1 MFNANKYL
9 VTYLRSLFDNVTMNV
24 EDLDVPEKIKEV
36 LRSRGISKLTPPQ
49 TLAVK
54 AGVLEGENVVV
65 AAPTASG
72 KTLIAELALVTSALR
87 GYKGLYTLPLKA
99 LASEKYNELRDWS
112 RLGLRIGISTGDYE
126 SSGEELGVYDI
137 VVTTY
142 EKLDSI
148 LRQKP
153 SWLNRVGTI
162 VIDELH
168 YIGDGER
175 GPIIEMIAAR
185 CLQRDYQ
192 IIGLSATIGNP
203 GELAEWLKAKLVV
216 STWRPVKLVEGAFDK
231 RSYKIYFAD
240 GRVEEVRLF
249 TGNGFMD
256 IVLTSVV
263 KGLQVLAFIHNRRY
277 VERYAERTGEH
288 LYRYLSNEE
297 KLKLKL
303 LSERIGDELSSRH
316 EAEKLK
322 PLLEKGVAFHHAG
335 LSHRAR
341 RLIEEAFRQRL
352 LKALYATPTLA
363 AGVNLPARRVLV
375 SIRRYEPRLKR
386 TTRIKILEYKQMAG
400 RAGRPQYDDL
410 GEAIIV
416 DEYKAKEAFTRYINR
431 APEPI
436 MSALNNERALR
447 IYTLALI
454 ASGEASTV
462 SEVVGVFS
470 QTLYYRQQG
479 FQSYRVLENTVN
491 MVVDDLVEWK
501 MVSEKGGELKPTLL
515 GRTVTT
521 TYLDPWSAR
530 IVILDLSLK
539 KDKKLPEEYYL
550 HLAAMTPDYARS
562 RPYFSKSDEELEYD
576 AYEDVGKGVI
586 PKPPDEYEAEEVWLQ
601 AYKAMR
607 ILRDWIE
614 EKHEDYITYRYNIGS
629 GDLYNMKETMAWIT
643 SALARIL
650 DVAGLQVHGEAY
662 RKLSKRIEHGVKE
675 DLLALVEIKG
685 IGRVRARQLAEIG
698 VRTPE
703 QLVVTP
709 KKILLSLHG
718 FGEKLV
724 EEIYRN
730 AEEYLRKRGYK
741 L

>member
-1 MFNANKYL
+1 M
-9 VTYLRSLFDNVTMNV
+9 DI
-24 EDLDVPEKIKEV
+24 EELDVPEKIKQV
-36 LRSRGISKLTPPQ
+36 LRKRGISKLTPPQ
-49 TLAVK
+49 TLAVR
-54 AGVLEGENVVV
+54 AGVLSGENVVV

-72 KTLIAELALVTSALR
+72 KTLIAELALVVNALR
-87 GYKGLYTLPLKA
+87 GYKGIYTLPLKA
-99 LASEKYNELRDWS
+99 LASEKYSELKEWS
-112 RLGLRIGISTGDYE
+112 TLGLRIGISTGDYE
-126 SSGEELGVYDI
+126 STGEELGAYDI

-153 SWLNRVGTI
+153 SWLNRVGTVI
-162 VIDELH
+162 IDELH

-175 GPIIEMIAAR
+175 GPIIEMIVAR
-185 CLQRDYQ
+185 CLSRDYQ

-203 GELAEWLKAKLVV
+203 GELAEWLNAKLVV
-216 STWRPVKLVEGAFDK
+216 SNWRPVKLVEGAFDK
-231 RSYKIYFAD
+231 RGYKIYFAD
-240 GRVEEVRLF
+240 GRIEEVKLF
-249 TGNGFMD
+249 TGNSFID
-256 IVLTSVV
+256 LVLSSATS
-263 KGLQVLAFIHNRRY
+263 GLQVLAFIHNRRL
-277 VERYAERTGEH
+277 VERYAERAGEH
-288 LYRYLSNEE
+288 LYRYLDLDE
-297 KLKLKL
+297 KAKLKL
-303 LSERIGDELSSRH
+303 LSERLEDELSSKH
-316 EAEKLK
+316 EVEKLK
-322 PLLEKGVAFHHAG
+322 PIIEKGVGFHHAG

-341 RLIEEAFRQRL
+341 RIIEEAFRQRL
-352 LKALYATPTLA
+352 LRALYATPTLA

-416 DEYKAKEAFTRYINR
+416 DEYKAKDAFTRYINR

-436 MSALNNERALR
+436 RSALNNERAMR

-454 ASGEASTV
+454 ASGEAATID
-462 SEVVGVFS
+462 EVVGVFAR
-470 QTLYYRQQG
+470 TLYYRQEG
-479 FQSYRVLENTVN
+479 LYSSYRLLKNAVN
-491 MVVDDLVEWK
+491 DVVSDLIEWK
-501 MVSEKGGELKPTLL
+501 MIVEKGDELKPTPL
-515 GRTVTT
+515 GKTVTA
-521 TYLDPWSAR
+521 TYIDPWSAR
-530 IVILDLSLK
+530 MVILDLSLK
-539 KDKKLPEEYYL
+539 QDRKLPEEYYL

-562 RPYFSKSDEELEYD
+562 RPYFSKSDEDLEYE

-586 PKPPDEYEAEEVWLQ
+586 PKPPDEYEAEEIWLQ

-650 DVAGLQVHGEAY
+650 ATINLYEHSEAY

-675 DLLALVEIKG
+675 DLLELVEIKG
-685 IGRVRARQLAEIG
+685 IGRVRARQLASRGI
-698 VRTPE
+698 RTPE

-718 FGEKLV
+718 FGEKLID
-724 EEIYRN
+724 EIYRN
-730 AEEYLRKRGYK
+730 AEEYLKKKRYRY
-741 L
+741 

>member
-1 MFNANKYL
+1 MGI
-9 VTYLRSLFDNVTMNV
+9 
-24 EDLDVPEKIKEV
+24 EELDVPEKVKQV
-36 LRSRGISKLTPPQ
+36 LRKRGISRLTPPQ
-49 TLAVK
+49 TLAVR
-54 AGVLEGENVVV
+54 AGVLSGENVVV

-72 KTLIAELALVTSALR
+72 KTLIAELALIVNALR
-87 GYKGLYTLPLKA
+87 GYKGIYTLPLKA
-99 LASEKYNELRDWS
+99 LASEKYSELKEWS
-112 RLGLRIGISTGDYE
+112 SLGLKVGISTGDYE
-126 SSGEELGVYDI
+126 STGEELGAYDI
-137 VVTTY
+137 IVTTY

-153 SWLNRVGTI
+153 SWLNRVGTV

-175 GPIIEMIAAR
+175 GPIIEMIVAR
-185 CLQRDYQ
+185 CLSRDYQ

-203 GELAEWLKAKLVV
+203 GELAEWLNAKLVV
-216 STWRPVKLVEGAFDK
+216 SNWRPVRLVEGAFDK
-231 RSYKIYFAD
+231 RGYKIYFAD
-240 GRVEEVRLF
+240 GRVEEVKLF
-249 TGNGFMD
+249 AGNPFID
-256 IVLTSVV
+256 LVLTSVAT
-263 KGLQVLAFIHNRRY
+263 GIQVLAFIHNRRL
-277 VERYAERTGEH
+277 VERYAERAGEH
-288 LYRYLSNEE
+288 LYRYLDLNE
-297 KLKLKL
+297 KSKLKL
-303 LSERIGDELSSRH
+303 LSERLEDELTSKH
-316 EAEKLK
+316 EVEKLK
-322 PLLEKGVAFHHAG
+322 PIVEKGIGFHHAG

-341 RLIEEAFRQRL
+341 RIIEEAFRQRL

-375 SIRRYEPRLKR
+375 SIKRYEPRLKR

-416 DEYKAKEAFTRYINR
+416 DEYKAKDAFIRYINR

-436 MSALNNERALR
+436 RSALNNERAMR

-454 ASGEASTV
+454 ASGEASTID
-462 SEVVGVFS
+462 EVVGVFS
-470 QTLYYRQQG
+470 QTLYYRQEG
-479 FQSYRVLENTVN
+479 SYSSYHGLRNTVDN
-491 MVVDDLVEWK
+491 VVNDLIEWK
-501 MVSEKGGELKPTLL
+501 MMIEENNELKPTPL
-515 GRTVTT
+515 GKTVTA
-521 TYLDPWSAR
+521 TYIDPWSAR

-539 KDKKLPEEYYL
+539 RDRKLPEEYYL

-562 RPYFSKSDEELEYD
+562 RPYFSKNDEDLEYE
-576 AYEDVGKGVI
+576 AYEDVGKGII
-586 PKPPDEYEAEEVWLQ
+586 PKPPDEYEAEEIWLQ

-607 ILRDWIE
+607 ILRDWID

-650 DVAGLQVHGEAY
+650 AAVNLDEHSEAY

-675 DLLALVEIKG
+675 DLLELVEVKG
-685 IGRVRARQLAEIG
+685 IGRVRARQLASIG
-698 VRTPE
+698 IRSPE

-709 KKILLSLHG
+709 KKVLLTLHG

-724 EEIYRN
+724 DEIYRN
-730 AEEYLRKRGYK
+730 AEEYLKKKKYRY
-741 L
+741 